1 MLLYIRTLKCEIERE
16 VTNMFEPKIKNSQ
29 TDLLMRAV
37 LTLNSEEDAYRFF
50 EDLCTIP
57 EIKSISQRLEV
68 AYLLDRKE
76 TYQKI
81 ADETGASSA
90 TISRVNRS
98 LIYGADGYRRVLD
111 AMGEEKQ

>member
-1 MLLYIRTLKCEIERE
+1 
-16 VTNMFEPKIKNSQ
+16 MFEPKIRNSQ
-29 TDLLMRAV
+29 TDLLMKAI
-37 LTLNSEEDAYRFF
+37 LTLESEEDAYRFF
-50 EDLCTIP
+50 EDICTIP

-81 ADETGASSA
+81 AEETVASSA

-98 LIYGADGYRRVLD
+98 LSYGADGYRRVLD
-111 AMGEEKQ
+111 AMGEIK